1 MYKYGGYYADID
13 SYCVNSLSDLIKDV
27 DVVLSYDCEKTSI
40 SQGFIYSKNPG
51 VKLFEELINQSILNI
66 LSKNITDGDTGIT
79 GPKLFGKVAQNLF
92 NYLEKGSEF
101 QINGL
106 KVKIITYCLKLPLPE
121 GSWLKSSFK
130 ISVTSNVLTT
140 YCKSK
145 SGKMYKNKLYFLP
158 GDILSNNDGRIIGN
172 TPVTFSF
179 SEGSGFYI
187 YNNKI
192 YGVSKYAGYNEERHV
207 LGGNDFA
214 NMFQKNN
221 VFTD

>member
-1 MYKYGGYYADID
+1 MSYQAKLDKATSASGFKFTDIND
-13 SYCVNSLSDLIKDV
+13 HSNVKTNATVLSSLKTSDLN
-27 DVVLSYDCEKTSI
+27 
-40 SQGFIYSKNPG
+40 F
-51 VKLFEELINQSILNI
+51 KLFEELINRSISNI

-79 GPKLFGKVAQNLF
+79 GPKLFGKVSQKLF

-106 KVKIITYCLKLPLPE
+106 KVKIITYCLNLPLPE

-130 ISVTSNVLTT
+130 TSITSNALIT

-145 SGKMYKNKLYFLP
+145 SGKIYKNNIYFLP

-172 TPVTFSF
+172 TSVTFSL
-179 SEGSGFYI
+179 SDGSGFYI

-192 YGVSKYAGYNEERHV
+192 WCISKYTGYNEERHL

-214 NMFQKNN
+214 IMFQKNEI
-221 VFTD
+221 FTDSF